1 MPKVTEKELTEGKLR
16 CFIYGGTGV
25 GKTHLAGTTLL
36 VDEMCP
42 VFYADFEDGVGSISD
57 KLKANWSRVDLWTM
71 ESLDDMRQMSSIM
84 KDPETKYKTVIIDSA
99 SAWWT
104 LLMREN
110 LINQGRESGMPQIQ
124 DYGVVSDT
132 MLQLLR
138 VTIQKRKLNLIIT
151 CGESAQK
158 DEISGGLYRE
168 PAMVGQLVQKMP
180 PLFDLVGYLD
190 ADLKAVKEGELKEA
204 KRTLQTQ
211 PFSRIRAKSR
221 LPKSFP
227 AVLSDPTMAAIW
239 NAWSH
244 RFDNIKTQ

>member
-1 MPKVTEKELTEGKLR
+1 MQ
-16 CFIYGGTGV
+16 
-25 GKTHLAGTTLL
+25 
-36 VDEMCP
+36 
-42 VFYADFEDGVGSISD
+42 
-57 KLKANWSRVDLWTM
+57 
-71 ESLDDMRQMSSIM
+71 SLDDMRQMSSVM
-84 KDPETKYKTVIIDSA
+84 KDPETKFKTVIIDSA

-104 LLMREN
+104 LLMKEN
-110 LINQGRESGMPQIQ
+110 LAQQGRETGMPQIQ
-124 DYGVVSDT
+124 DYGIVSDT

-158 DEISGGLYRE
+158 DDLSGGLYRE

-180 PLFDLVGYLD
+180 PLFDVVGYLD

-211 PFSRIRAKSR
+211 PFSRVRAKSR

-227 AVLSDPTMAAIW
+227 AVLSDPDMAQIW

-244 RFDNIKTQ
+244 RFDTIKTNTQ

>member
-1 MPKVTEKELTEGKLR
+1 MPRVTEKELTEGKLR

-25 GKTHLAGTTLL
+25 GKTVLAGSSVL
-36 VDEMCP
+36 VPDMCP
-42 VFYADFEDGVGSISD
+42 IFYADFEDGVGSISA
-57 KLKANWSRVDLWTM
+57 KLKAKWNSVELWTM
-71 ESLDDMRQMSSIM
+71 QSLNDMREMATVM
-84 KDPETKYKTVIIDSA
+84 KSEDTKFKTVVIDSA

-104 LLMREN
+104 LLMREH
-110 LINQGRESGMPQIQ
+110 LAAQGRDSGMPQIQ

-138 VTIQKRKLNLIIT
+138 VAIQKRRLNLIIT

-180 PLFDLVGYLD
+180 PLFDVVGYLD
-190 ADLKAVKEGELKEA
+190 ADIKASREGEIKEA
-204 KRTLQTQ
+204 RRTLQVQ
-211 PFSRIRAKSR
+211 PFSRVRAKSR
-221 LPKSFP
+221 LPDSFP
-227 AVLSDPTMAAIW
+227 SVLMDPDMGKIW

-244 RFDNIKTQ
+244 RFDNIKVQ